1 MHEIMSIRR
10 AATASPRQ
18 SWQQSLRPSTLQ
30 NSALDEALFADLFRH
45 AASIEGTGKRKK
57 EGDLADTRLGK
68 PVSSR
73 WSNERFRQTM
83 LLVLEFRLKSNF
95 LSIEDVEF
103 LRIAVDVALAQAERA
118 GHTGGI
124 YYYDMSPS
132 MWGGP
137 MRGSNLDL

>member
-1 MHEIMSIRR
+1 M
-10 AATASPRQ
+10 
-18 SWQQSLRPSTLQ
+18 
-30 NSALDEALFADLFRH
+30 DEALFADLFRH

-95 LSIEDVEF
+95 LSSEDVEF
-103 LRIAVDVALAQAERA
+103 LRIAAGTWRLPRPSARA
-118 GHTGGI
+118 TLEVFMICRPPCGR
-124 YYYDMSPS
+124 
-132 MWGGP
+132 GP